1 MEIAYGQNQ
10 NECTDA
16 ETVWQGFA
24 SRNGFFPGQNLHF
37 TPKPFL
43 AKFYANAASGGCCS
57 LPAIRVATGKKKTL
71 LVRKDQEP
79 NRGLWKQAWERRG
92 GMEMA
97 ASGLKEA
104 EGASLREVEV

>member
-1 MEIAYGQNQ
+1 MAKTKMNAQTRRHFGRGLRV
-10 NECTDA
+10 
-16 ETVWQGFA
+16 ETGF
-24 SRNGFFPGQNLHF
+24 SLDRICILHPSHSSQSSTL
-37 TPKPFL
+37 TPPL
-43 AKFYANAASGGCCS
+43 GVAAVYQP
-57 LPAIRVATGKKKTL
+57 LEWPRVKKKKNTL

-104 EGASLREVEV
+104 EGASPCEVEV